1 MKCLVLM
8 SFKGMEGW
16 LRLSGEAQYYKGDWC
31 GMLYKVFM
39 GSKFIAKPLQD
50 EFKSTKL
57 VTVSVKRRG
66 MFCEGHWDIFALLN
80 KWRSNQLQIKT
91 LIASIVKK
99 KKKLIFTSWGS
110 FILQPQ
116 AWQCYDRSAFHSSSV
131 FISPLYFQFAILS
144 STLVVFTW
152 LDFLLPTLI
161 VLCARIPVI
170 HVLSHWI
177 KSISLCTSPCMPLPP
192 RVVYGWADDK
202 YMVLGLV
209 TVWIILEV
217 FWVLWISLLILI
229 VRCDQSSRIVRW
241 TQQSSKAI
249 TGIFLHTLSDQ
260 YYEGE
265 DSPLGGIRTSRRFS

>member
-99 KKKLIFTSWGS
+99 KKKTNLHFLGK
-110 FILQPQ
+110 L
-116 AWQCYDRSAFHSSSV
+116 HSSTPSITMLWQV
-131 FISPLYFQFAILS
+131 SLSQFICLHITTLFSICHPLLYLGCIYLAGLLTS
-144 STLVVFTW
+144 HSNCTLCENSCDTCPFS
-152 LDFLLPTLI
+152 LNQKHK
-161 VLCARIPVI
+161 PVYI
-170 HVLSHWI
+170 TMHALA
-177 KSISLCTSPCMPLPP
+177 SPCC
-192 RVVYGWADDK
+192 
-202 YMVLGLV
+202 
-209 TVWIILEV
+209 VWL
-217 FWVLWISLLILI
+217 
-229 VRCDQSSRIVRW
+229 SRW
-241 TQQSSKAI
+241 
-249 TGIFLHTLSDQ
+249 
-260 YYEGE
+260 
-265 DSPLGGIRTSRRFS
+265 